1 MEDASLSFVSKR
13 FLVKHRLLRRSS
25 LRVAVQFFYYT
36 FSSLIS
42 SFLTNPLL
50 VNFLFSWISSSCEFS
65 LLVNFL
71 FSWISSSCD
80 SFLFII
86 SPLVY
91 DLFSLF
97 CGLFCLLLI
106 IYWTFAFNKWK
117 LSQASARTILPYSL
131 NRRLRCLR
139 QLNQRLWI
147 FAATCRCL
155 EMCIFFTYIK
165 KTAKNSY
172 CLHNCLREQ
181 RIVCIF
187 ASSKG

>member
-36 FSSLIS
+36 FSSLILP
-42 SFLTNPLL
+42 FLTNP
-50 VNFLFSWISSSCEFS
+50 

-117 LSQASARTILPYSL
+117 LSQASVAALDFVACQSV
-131 NRRLRCLR
+131 
-139 QLNQRLWI
+139 
-147 FAATCRCL
+147 AATCRCL
-155 EMCIFFTYIK
+155 GMWI
-165 KTAKNSY
+165 S
-172 CLHNCLREQ
+172 LHISRKQLKIV
-181 RIVCIF
+181 IVCIIVC
-187 ASSKG
+187 ANRE